1 MPQNPR
7 RWIKE
12 QIKIWNFKSI
22 GITRESCLRL
32 SEMPYYHE
40 DAVDRMLV
48 ATALDQEMS
57 LLSNNEEIQKYPIS
71 IIW

>member
-1 MPQNPR
+1 
-7 RWIKE
+7 
-12 QIKIWNFKSI
+12 
-22 GITRESCLRL
+22 
-32 SEMPYYHE
+32 
-40 DAVDRMLV
+40 MLV